1 MISKFPQREKIS
13 PAYNDLINVIP
24 RIAEGSGLGPFLFK
38 IFINN
43 TFLVEMLDTS
53 NIAVANT
60 LYSYYSNLPFILDN
74 LERDMKNYLYW
85 FKSNSLKAN

>member
-1 MISKFPQREKIS
+1 
-13 PAYNDLINVIP
+13 
-24 RIAEGSGLGPFLFK
+24 
-38 IFINN
+38 
-43 TFLVEMLDTS
+43 MLDTS

-60 LYSYYSNLPFILDN
+60 LYSYNSNLPFILDN